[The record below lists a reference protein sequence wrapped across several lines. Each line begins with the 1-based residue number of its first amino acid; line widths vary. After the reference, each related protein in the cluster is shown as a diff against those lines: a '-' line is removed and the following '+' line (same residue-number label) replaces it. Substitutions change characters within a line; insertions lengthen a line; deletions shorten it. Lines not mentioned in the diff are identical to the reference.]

1 MLVKVERQQGFSR
14 YICSLQTASYIPK
27 PSTLRLPPIRLSNNM
42 NRITRFLARPAALA
56 VMGLVL
62 LLGTSGC
69 TNSRVGVTNDFD
81 HAINFRAFKTWAW
94 YPQQPVDTEG
104 GPAKGY
110 ESFLD
115 KRMRAAV
122 VAEMT
127 RKGLTESTT
136 APDIYVAYSARV
148 EDKQQVSPYYNGFG
162 YPFGY
167 GYGFGR
173 GIPPVTQY
181 KAGTVVIDIID
192 ARRKQL
198 AWRGTGQA
206 QVNQNTINEA
216 ETIRIV
222 NGILST
228 YPPQDNNARR

>member
-1 MLVKVERQQGFSR
+1 
-14 YICSLQTASYIPK
+14 
-27 PSTLRLPPIRLSNNM
+27 M
-42 NRITRFLARPAALA
+42 NRILHFLVRPAAVA
-56 VMGLVL
+56 VTGLTL

-69 TNSRVGVTNDFD
+69 TTASRVGVTNDFD
-81 HAINFRAFKTWAW
+81 HAVNFRAFKTWAW
-94 YPQQPVDTEG
+94 YPQQPRDAEG

-122 VAEMT
+122 SAEMAA
-127 RKGLTESTT
+127 KGLTEVAVTA

-148 EDKQQVSPYYNGFG
+148 EDKQQVSPGYGGLG
-162 YPFGY
+162 YPYGY
-167 GYGFGR
+167 GYGGYYGR
-173 GIPPVTQY
+173 GYSPVTQY
-181 KAGTVVIDIID
+181 KAGTVVIDIVD
-192 ARRKQL
+192 ARRKEL

-206 QVNQNTINEA
+206 QVNQNTIDEA
-216 ETIRIV
+216 ETHRIV

>member
-1 MLVKVERQQGFSR
+1 MTR
-14 YICSLQTASYIPK
+14 
-27 PSTLRLPPIRLSNNM
+27 STH
-42 NRITRFLARPAALA
+42 FLARPLVLAAAAFL
-56 VMGLVL
+56 L
-62 LLGTSGC
+62 LLGPSGC
-69 TNSRVGVTNDFD
+69 TTAGRVGVTNDFD
-81 HAINFRAFKTWAW
+81 HAVNFRAYKTWAW
-94 YPQQPVDTEG
+94 YPQQPRDAES

-122 VAEMT
+122 SSEMT
-127 RKGLTESTT
+127 QKGLTEVTT

-148 EDKQQVSPYYNGFG
+148 EDKQQVSPYYNGLG
-162 YPFGY
+162 YPYGY
-167 GYGFGR
+167 GYGYYGR
-173 GIPPVTQY
+173 NYSPVTQY

-192 ARRKQL
+192 AHRKEL

-206 QVNQNTINEA
+206 QVNQNTIDEV
-216 ETIRIV
+216 ETHRIV